1 MRSRFRGPSW
11 GEMLFSFVLTAILI
25 AVVLPVFT

>member
-1 MRSRFRGPSW
+1 MRPQSRRPSW

-25 AVVLPVFT
+25 ALVVPVFA